1 MTEEAHQHEKPASG
15 IAHYGSHQGGG
26 SGGTGGSSGSSEHST
41 TSSSSSTHSS
51 APTAVGSSS
60 SASTQDPVLHRLK
73 ELEESNT
80 QNAKALERMKKE
92 IADRDDKIKL
102 LSADKRK
109 EMESVLATAID
120 NWLNSL
126 SGVSEENR
134 NNFRHGISKL
144 AEHADMNNAA
154 WEIVC
159 NASALHNTNVK
170 RIEELLT
177 EAKDRERELG
187 ELKGFRSEASRI
199 SAVKRPRVDH
209 GPPFPSA
216 SGSSMSN
223 AQASSSSGASN
234 GLLHRQEPEASDE
247 HSSSS
252 DHGSAWDMFQNMMS
266 RDLRSSYY

>member
-1 MTEEAHQHEKPASG
+1 MQQKYICYHNTHSAMTEE
-15 IAHYGSHQGGG
+15 SHHSSSSSSGG
-26 SGGTGGSSGSSEHST
+26 SLAASHGTT
-41 TSSSSSTHSS
+41 TSSSTSDSS
-51 APTAVGSSS
+51 ALS
-60 SASTQDPVLHRLK
+60 SAGTVHHQPPPPQQTTSDPVLHRLK
-73 ELEESNT
+73 ELEESNV
-80 QNAKALERMKKE
+80 QNAKALERMKKDLAE
-92 IADRDDKIKL
+92 REEKIKL

-134 NNFRHGISKL
+134 SNFRQGISKL
-144 AEHADMNNAA
+144 AEHADMSNAA

-199 SAVKRPRVDH
+199 CAVKRPRTDAPATTTTATH
-209 GPPFPSA
+209 ASA
-216 SGSSMSN
+216 SLDDHHHHH
-223 AQASSSSGASN
+223 AEPSSSG
-234 GLLHRQEPEASDE
+234 P
-247 HSSSS
+247 
-252 DHGSAWDMFQNMMS
+252 GSAWDMFQGMIS
-266 RDLRSSYY
+266 RDFRSSYF

>member
-1 MTEEAHQHEKPASG
+1 MAEESHHNNSSSSSTLASN
-15 IAHYGSHQGGG
+15 
-26 SGGTGGSSGSSEHST
+26 GTT
-41 TSSSSSTHSS
+41 TSSSSTSDSS
-51 APTAVGSSS
+51 ALS
-60 SASTQDPVLHRLK
+60 SAGTVHHQPQPPQQTTSDPVLHRLK
-73 ELEESNT
+73 ELEESNV
-80 QNAKALERMKKE
+80 QNAKALERMKKDLAE
-92 IADRDDKIKL
+92 REEKIKL

-134 NNFRHGISKL
+134 SNFRQGISKL
-144 AEHADMNNAA
+144 AEHADMSNAA

-199 SAVKRPRVDH
+199 SAVKRPRTDAPTTPATTTATH
-209 GPPFPSA
+209 ASA
-216 SGSSMSN
+216 SLDDHHHHH
-223 AQASSSSGASN
+223 AEPSSG
-234 GLLHRQEPEASDE
+234 P
-247 HSSSS
+247 
-252 DHGSAWDMFQNMMS
+252 GSAWDMFQGMIS
-266 RDLRSSYY
+266 RDFRSSYF